1 MGKATPNMLE
11 FAQRIANELDLDL
24 PTKQNEDGETVT
36 DNSFDA
42 ISEFIVVNKDEYYL
56 WRN

>member
-1 MGKATPNMLE
+1 MGKATQNMLE
-11 FAQRIANELDLDL
+11 FAQRIANELDLEL

-36 DNSFDA
+36 DTSFDA
-42 ISEFIVVNKDEYYL
+42 ISEFIAVNKDEYYL